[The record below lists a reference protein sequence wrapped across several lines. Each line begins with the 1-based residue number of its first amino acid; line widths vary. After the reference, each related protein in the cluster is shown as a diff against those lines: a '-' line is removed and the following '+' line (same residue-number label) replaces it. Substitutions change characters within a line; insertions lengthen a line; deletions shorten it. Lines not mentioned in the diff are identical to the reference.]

1 MNISIVQ
8 LPEAQ
13 TTLGT
18 QDTNPKYMQVG
29 LEYDNTN
36 TIKLG
41 LYLEKNNTRGTMYTT
56 LDGHE
61 YANNLDMM
69 SNSSNNKLRLLYAL
83 GALSTLSSY
92 SYDTSIINI
101 YINGVSTET
110 LKFFSPDYYLNLA
123 SLVSLEYLPEAAKEE
138 GSSSESNI
146 SRIKNIISSVRTLE
160 AYRMSNDPAYTT
172 KYNGTLNTEFAAIA
186 LQAGV
191 SIDIGDIAVM
201 ATDDFKKDN
210 EDEKKDDTN
219 NGGEDTDAPTET
231 KKPDGTLT
239 VSKDTQKAITKTKK
253 TAEKIMTASAKLLP
267 GIYDMINQTYKAIKI
282 TDDLLDSKGALF
294 TRIKAEKEKADTD
307 YSQQMANII
316 VAFVGGINTSGS
328 NGIFIKPEYDV
339 RDFVGWSAEVSKY
352 IYADSQVLGSLY
364 IAQEIAINMCDILNT
379 PLNNDI
385 KDLTISIF
393 NYVFSRIYNSGFF
406 LSGTVSDYYKDVL
419 ADRRNFYEI
428 YGISIKKNLDAQ
440 YISTALTNEF
450 PKLNV
455 VNSYSM
461 MEIAENVSDV
471 FNSEAYNSMRVR
483 IEENILL
490 SIFKNNEPIKNIS
503 KMIDILNETPY
514 NLRSLLFR
522 SILTDILKEI
532 YSEIMSSNKDKC
544 YMSAD
549 DVYDLETLISD
560 ACPIELKAVINDDGT
575 TSTENVDLI
584 RNLIEKYLRCWVFF
598 YASDIY
604 ALNYLSYNTERGN
617 NLFSILTNK
626 SESLKEKRDE
636 SYVFNQKKYN

>member
-1 MNISIVQ
+1 
-8 LPEAQ
+8 
-13 TTLGT
+13 
-18 QDTNPKYMQVG
+18 MQIG
-29 LEYDNTN
+29 LEYDNVD

-41 LYLEKNNTRGTMYTT
+41 LYLEKNNTRGTMYT
-56 LDGHE
+56 LLNIHE
-61 YANNLDMM
+61 FASAFDMM
-69 SNSSNNKLRLLYAL
+69 NNSANNKLRLLYAL

-92 SYDTSIINI
+92 SYNASIINI
-101 YINGVSTET
+101 YDGVPVEK
-110 LKFFSPDYYLNLA
+110 LKFFSPEYYLNLA
-123 SLVSLEYLPEAAKEE
+123 SLTALDYFPETIKHE

-160 AYRMSNDPAYTT
+160 AYRMSNDPVYTI
-172 KYNGTLNTEFAAIA
+172 KYNGTLDAEFLAIA
-186 LQAGV
+186 LYAK
-191 SIDIGDIAVM
+191 IDIGEIPVVG
-201 ATDDFKKDN
+201 TDDFNKDN
-210 EDEKKDDTN
+210 DNEKKDDTN
-219 NGGEDTDAPTET
+219 NNGGATDAPIET
-231 KKPDGTLT
+231 KKPDGT
-239 VSKDTQKAITKTKK
+239 VSVSRDTQKAITKTKK

-267 GIYDMINQTYKAIKI
+267 SIYDMINQTYKAIKI

-307 YSQQMANII
+307 YSKQMANII
-316 VAFVGGINTSGS
+316 VAFVDGINTSGS
-328 NGIFIKPEYDV
+328 NGAFIAPDYKLRKFID
-339 RDFVGWSAEVSKY
+339 WSEEVSKY
-352 IYADSQVLGSLY
+352 IYDDSQILGSLY

-393 NYVFSRIYNSGFF
+393 NYVFSRIYNGGFF
-406 LSGTVSDYYKDVL
+406 LTGTVSDYYTEVL
-419 ADRRNFYEI
+419 ADRRNFYET

-440 YISTALTNEF
+440 YLSTTLTNEF

-455 VNSYSM
+455 MNSYSM
-461 MEIAENVSDV
+461 LEIAENTTDV
-471 FNSEAYNSMRVR
+471 FNSEAYNKMRTR
-483 IEENILL
+483 IEQNILM
-490 SIFKNNEPIKNIS
+490 SIFKNNAPIKNIS
-503 KMIDILNETPY
+503 KMVEILNETPY

-522 SILTDILKEI
+522 SILIDILKEI
-532 YSEIMSSNKDKC
+532 YSEIISSNKDK
-544 YMSAD
+544 YHISAD
-549 DVYDLETLISD
+549 DVYDLEALISD
-560 ACPIELKAVINDDGT
+560 ACPIELKATINDDGT

>member
-1 MNISIVQ
+1 
-8 LPEAQ
+8 
-13 TTLGT
+13 
-18 QDTNPKYMQVG
+18 
-29 LEYDNTN
+29 
-36 TIKLG
+36 
-41 LYLEKNNTRGTMYTT
+41 
-56 LDGHE
+56 
-61 YANNLDMM
+61 
-69 SNSSNNKLRLLYAL
+69 
-83 GALSTLSSY
+83 
-92 SYDTSIINI
+92 
-101 YINGVSTET
+101 
-110 LKFFSPDYYLNLA
+110 
-123 SLVSLEYLPEAAKEE
+123 
-138 GSSSESNI
+138 
-146 SRIKNIISSVRTLE
+146 
-160 AYRMSNDPAYTT
+160 MSNDPAYTT
-172 KYNGTLNTEFAAIA
+172 KYNGALNTEFAAIA
-186 LQAGV
+186 SQAGV
-191 SIDIGDIAVM
+191 SIDIGDITVT

-219 NGGEDTDAPTET
+219 NSGEDTDAPTET

-253 TAEKIMTASAKLLP
+253 TAEKIMTAAAKLFP

-316 VAFVGGINTSGS
+316 VAFVGGINISGS
-328 NGIFIKPEYDV
+328 NGVFIKPEYDV

-352 IYADSQVLGSLY
+352 IYADSQNLGSLY
-364 IAQEIAINMCDILNT
+364 IAQEIAINMCDTLNT
-379 PLNNDI
+379 PLNSDI

-419 ADRRNFYEI
+419 ADRQNFYET

-461 MEIAENVSDV
+461 MEIAENATDV
-471 FNSEAYNSMRVR
+471 FNSEAYNKMRVR

-490 SIFKNNEPIKNIS
+490 SIFKNNAPIKNIS
-503 KMIDILNETPY
+503 KMIEILNETPY

-575 TSTENVDLI
+575 TSSENVDLI
-584 RNLIEKYLRCWVFF
+584 RSLIKKYLRCWIFF
-598 YASDIY
+598 YASHAY
-604 ALNYLSYNTERGN
+604 ALNYLSYDNASGK
-617 NLFSILTNK
+617 NLYSILANN
-626 SESLKEKRDE
+626 SESLKEKRVIE
-636 SYVFNQKKYN
+636 YALSQIL

>member
-1 MNISIVQ
+1 
-8 LPEAQ
+8 
-13 TTLGT
+13 
-18 QDTNPKYMQVG
+18 MQIG
-29 LEYDNTN
+29 LEYDNVD

-41 LYLEKNNTRGTMYTT
+41 LYLEKNNTRGTMYT
-56 LDGHE
+56 LLNIHE
-61 YANNLDMM
+61 FASAFDMM
-69 SNSSNNKLRLLYAL
+69 NNSANNKLRLLYAL

-92 SYDTSIINI
+92 SYNASIINI
-101 YINGVSTET
+101 YDGVPVEK
-110 LKFFSPDYYLNLA
+110 LKFFSPEYYLNLA
-123 SLVSLEYLPEAAKEE
+123 SLTALDYFPETIKHE

-160 AYRMSNDPAYTT
+160 AYRMSNDPVYTI
-172 KYNGTLNTEFAAIA
+172 KYNGTLDAEFLAIA
-186 LQAGV
+186 LYAK
-191 SIDIGDIAVM
+191 IDIGEIPVVG
-201 ATDDFKKDN
+201 TDDFNKDN
-210 EDEKKDDTN
+210 DNEKKDDTN
-219 NGGEDTDAPTET
+219 NNGGATDAPIET
-231 KKPDGTLT
+231 KKPDGT
-239 VSKDTQKAITKTKK
+239 VSVSRDTQKAITKTKK

-307 YSQQMANII
+307 YSKQMANII
-316 VAFVGGINTSGS
+316 VAFVDGINTSGS
-328 NGIFIKPEYDV
+328 NGAFIAPDYKLRKFID
-339 RDFVGWSAEVSKY
+339 WSEEVSKY
-352 IYADSQVLGSLY
+352 IYADSQILGSLY

-385 KDLTISIF
+385 EDLTILIF
-393 NYVFSRIYNSGFF
+393 NYIFSRIYNGGFF
-406 LSGTVSDYYKDVL
+406 LTGTVSDYYTEVL
-419 ADRRNFYEI
+419 ADRRNFYET

-440 YISTALTNEF
+440 YLSTTLTNEF

-455 VNSYSM
+455 MNSYSM
-461 MEIAENVSDV
+461 LEIAENTTDV
-471 FNSEAYNSMRVR
+471 FNSEAYNKMRTR
-483 IEENILL
+483 IEQNILM
-490 SIFKNNEPIKNIS
+490 SIFKNNAPIKNIS
-503 KMIDILNETPY
+503 KMVEILNETPY

-522 SILTDILKEI
+522 SILIDILKEI
-532 YSEIMSSNKDKC
+532 YSEIISSNKDK
-544 YMSAD
+544 YHISAD
-549 DVYDLETLISD
+549 DVYDLEALISD
-560 ACPIELKAVINDDGT
+560 ACPIELKATINDDGT

>member
-1 MNISIVQ
+1 M
-8 LPEAQ
+8 
-13 TTLGT
+13 
-18 QDTNPKYMQVG
+18 
-29 LEYDNTN
+29 
-36 TIKLG
+36 
-41 LYLEKNNTRGTMYTT
+41 
-56 LDGHE
+56 
-61 YANNLDMM
+61 
-69 SNSSNNKLRLLYAL
+69 
-83 GALSTLSSY
+83 
-92 SYDTSIINI
+92 
-101 YINGVSTET
+101 NGVSTET
-110 LKFFSPDYYLNLA
+110 LKFFSPNYYINLA
-123 SLVSLEYLPEAAKEE
+123 PLVSSAYLPEAVKEE

-186 LQAGV
+186 SQAGV
-191 SIDIGDIAVM
+191 GIDIGDIAVT

-294 TRIKAEKEKADTD
+294 TRIKTEKEKADTD

-419 ADRRNFYEI
+419 ADRRNFYET

-461 MEIAENVSDV
+461 MEIAENAADV
-471 FNSEAYNSMRVR
+471 FNSEAYNNMRVR
-483 IEENILL
+483 IEANILM
-490 SIFKNNEPIKNIS
+490 SIFKNSAPIKNIS
-503 KMIDILNETPY
+503 KMIEILNETPY

-584 RNLIEKYLRCWVFF
+584 RSLIKKYLRCWIFF
-598 YASDIY
+598 YASHAY
-604 ALNYLSYNTERGN
+604 ALNYLSYDNASGK
-617 NLFSILTNK
+617 NLYSILTNN
-626 SESLKEKRDE
+626 SESLKEKRVIE
-636 SYVFNQKKYN
+636 YALSQIL

>member
-1 MNISIVQ
+1 
-8 LPEAQ
+8 
-13 TTLGT
+13 
-18 QDTNPKYMQVG
+18 MQIG
-29 LEYDNTN
+29 LEYDNVD

-41 LYLEKNNTRGTMYTT
+41 LYLEKNNTRGTMYT
-56 LDGHE
+56 LLNIHE
-61 YANNLDMM
+61 FASAFDMM
-69 SNSSNNKLRLLYAL
+69 NNSANNKLRLLYAL

-92 SYDTSIINI
+92 SYNASIINI
-101 YINGVSTET
+101 YDGVPVEK
-110 LKFFSPDYYLNLA
+110 LKFFSPEYYLNLA
-123 SLVSLEYLPEAAKEE
+123 SLTALDYFPETIKHE

-160 AYRMSNDPAYTT
+160 AYRMSNDPVYTI
-172 KYNGTLNTEFAAIA
+172 KYNGTLDAEFLAIA
-186 LQAGV
+186 LYAK
-191 SIDIGDIAVM
+191 IDIGEIPVVG
-201 ATDDFKKDN
+201 TDDFNKDN
-210 EDEKKDDTN
+210 DNEKKDDTN
-219 NGGEDTDAPTET
+219 NNGGATDAPIET
-231 KKPDGTLT
+231 KKPDGT
-239 VSKDTQKAITKTKK
+239 VSVSRDTQKAITKTKK

-307 YSQQMANII
+307 YSKQMANII
-316 VAFVGGINTSGS
+316 VAFVDGINTSGS
-328 NGIFIKPEYDV
+328 NGAFIAPDYKLRKFID
-339 RDFVGWSAEVSKY
+339 WSEEVSKY
-352 IYADSQVLGSLY
+352 IYDDSQILGSLY
-364 IAQEIAINMCDILNT
+364 IVQEIAINMCDILNT

-385 KDLTISIF
+385 EDLTILIF
-393 NYVFSRIYNSGFF
+393 NYIFSRIYNGGFF
-406 LSGTVSDYYKDVL
+406 LTGTVSDYYTEVL
-419 ADRRNFYEI
+419 ADRRNFYET

-440 YISTALTNEF
+440 YLSTTLTNEF

-455 VNSYSM
+455 MNSYSM
-461 MEIAENVSDV
+461 LEIAENTTDV
-471 FNSEAYNSMRVR
+471 FNSEAYNKMRTR
-483 IEENILL
+483 IEQNILM
-490 SIFKNNEPIKNIS
+490 SIFKNNAPIKNIS
-503 KMIDILNETPY
+503 KMVEILNETPY

-522 SILTDILKEI
+522 SILIDILKEI
-532 YSEIMSSNKDKC
+532 YSEIISSNKDK
-544 YMSAD
+544 YHISAD
-549 DVYDLETLISD
+549 DVYDLEALISD
-560 ACPIELKAVINDDGT
+560 ACPIELKATINDDGT

>member
-1 MNISIVQ
+1 MIPQ
-8 LPEAQ
+8 GAQ
-13 TTLGT
+13 ALLGA
-18 QDTNPKYMQVG
+18 QDANPKYMQIG
-29 LEYDNTN
+29 LEYDNVD

-41 LYLEKNNTRGTMYTT
+41 LYLEKNNTRGTMYT
-56 LDGHE
+56 LLNIHE
-61 YANNLDMM
+61 FASAFDMM
-69 SNSSNNKLRLLYAL
+69 NNSANNKLRLLYAL

-92 SYDTSIINI
+92 SYNASIINI
-101 YINGVSTET
+101 YDGVPVEK
-110 LKFFSPDYYLNLA
+110 LKFFSPEYYLNLA
-123 SLVSLEYLPEAAKEE
+123 SLTALDYFPETIKHE

-160 AYRMSNDPAYTT
+160 AYRMSNDPVYTI
-172 KYNGTLNTEFAAIA
+172 KYNGTLDAEFLAIA
-186 LQAGV
+186 LYAK
-191 SIDIGDIAVM
+191 IDIGEIPVVG
-201 ATDDFKKDN
+201 TDDFNKDN
-210 EDEKKDDTN
+210 DNEKKDDTN
-219 NGGEDTDAPTET
+219 NNGGATDAPIET
-231 KKPDGTLT
+231 KKPDGT
-239 VSKDTQKAITKTKK
+239 VSVSRDTQKAITKTKK

-307 YSQQMANII
+307 YSKQMANII
-316 VAFVGGINTSGS
+316 VAFVDGINTSGS
-328 NGIFIKPEYDV
+328 NGAFIAPDYKLRKFID
-339 RDFVGWSAEVSKY
+339 WSEEVSKY
-352 IYADSQVLGSLY
+352 IYADSQILGSLY

-385 KDLTISIF
+385 EDLTILIF
-393 NYVFSRIYNSGFF
+393 NYIFSRIYNGGFF
-406 LSGTVSDYYKDVL
+406 LTGTVSDYYTEVL
-419 ADRRNFYEI
+419 ADRRNFYET

-440 YISTALTNEF
+440 YLSTTLTNEF

-455 VNSYSM
+455 MNSYSM
-461 MEIAENVSDV
+461 LEIAENTTDV
-471 FNSEAYNSMRVR
+471 FNSEAYNKMRTR
-483 IEENILL
+483 IEQNILM
-490 SIFKNNEPIKNIS
+490 SIFKNNAPIKNIS
-503 KMIDILNETPY
+503 KMVEILNETPY

-522 SILTDILKEI
+522 SILIDILKEI
-532 YSEIMSSNKDKC
+532 YSEIISSNKDK
-544 YMSAD
+544 YHISAD
-549 DVYDLETLISD
+549 DVYDLEALISD
-560 ACPIELKAVINDDGT
+560 ACPIELKATINDDGT

>member
-1 MNISIVQ
+1 
-8 LPEAQ
+8 
-13 TTLGT
+13 
-18 QDTNPKYMQVG
+18 MQIG
-29 LEYDNTN
+29 LEYDNVD

-41 LYLEKNNTRGTMYTT
+41 LYLEKNNTRGTMYT
-56 LDGHE
+56 LLNIHE
-61 YANNLDMM
+61 FASAFDMM
-69 SNSSNNKLRLLYAL
+69 NNSANNKLRLLYAL

-92 SYDTSIINI
+92 SYNASIINI
-101 YINGVSTET
+101 YDGVPVEK
-110 LKFFSPDYYLNLA
+110 LKFFSPEYYLNLA
-123 SLVSLEYLPEAAKEE
+123 SLTALDYFPETIKHE

-160 AYRMSNDPAYTT
+160 AYRMSNDPVYTT
-172 KYNGTLNTEFAAIA
+172 KYNGTLDAEFLAIA
-186 LQAGV
+186 LYAK
-191 SIDIGDIAVM
+191 IDIGEIPVVG
-201 ATDDFKKDN
+201 TDDFNKDN
-210 EDEKKDDTN
+210 DNEKKDDTN
-219 NGGEDTDAPTET
+219 NNGGATDAPIET
-231 KKPDGTLT
+231 KKPDGT
-239 VSKDTQKAITKTKK
+239 VSVSRDTQKAITKTKK

-307 YSQQMANII
+307 YSKQMANII
-316 VAFVGGINTSGS
+316 VAFVDGINTSGS
-328 NGIFIKPEYDV
+328 NGAFIAPDYKLRKFID
-339 RDFVGWSAEVSKY
+339 WSEEVSKY
-352 IYADSQVLGSLY
+352 IYADSQILGSLY

-385 KDLTISIF
+385 EDLTILIF
-393 NYVFSRIYNSGFF
+393 NYIFSRIYNGGFF
-406 LSGTVSDYYKDVL
+406 LTGTVSDYYTEAL
-419 ADRRNFYEI
+419 ADRRNFYET

-440 YISTALTNEF
+440 YLSTTLTNEF

-455 VNSYSM
+455 MNSYSM
-461 MEIAENVSDV
+461 LEIAENTTDV
-471 FNSEAYNSMRVR
+471 FNSEAYNKMRTR
-483 IEENILL
+483 IEQNILM
-490 SIFKNNEPIKNIS
+490 SIFKNNAPIKNIS
-503 KMIDILNETPY
+503 KMVEILNETPY

-522 SILTDILKEI
+522 SILIDILKEI
-532 YSEIMSSNKDKC
+532 YSEIISSNKDK
-544 YMSAD
+544 YHISAD
-549 DVYDLETLISD
+549 DVYDLEALISD
-560 ACPIELKAVINDDGT
+560 ACPIELKATINDDGT

-636 SYVFNQKKYN
+636 SYVFNQKKI

>member
-1 MNISIVQ
+1 
-8 LPEAQ
+8 
-13 TTLGT
+13 
-18 QDTNPKYMQVG
+18 MQIG
-29 LEYDNTN
+29 LEYDNVD

-41 LYLEKNNTRGTMYTT
+41 LYLEKNNTRGTMYT
-56 LDGHE
+56 LLNIHE
-61 YANNLDMM
+61 FASAFDMM
-69 SNSSNNKLRLLYAL
+69 NNSANNKLRLLYAL

-92 SYDTSIINI
+92 SYNASIINI
-101 YINGVSTET
+101 YNGVPVEK
-110 LKFFSPDYYLNLA
+110 LKFFSPEYYLNLA
-123 SLVSLEYLPEAAKEE
+123 SLTALDYFPETIKHE

-160 AYRMSNDPAYTT
+160 AYRMSNDPVYTI
-172 KYNGTLNTEFAAIA
+172 KYNGTLDAEFLAIA
-186 LQAGV
+186 LYAK
-191 SIDIGDIAVM
+191 IDIGEIPVVG
-201 ATDDFKKDN
+201 TDDFNKDN
-210 EDEKKDDTN
+210 DNEKKDDTN
-219 NGGEDTDAPTET
+219 NNGGATDAPIET
-231 KKPDGTLT
+231 KKPDGT
-239 VSKDTQKAITKTKK
+239 VSVSRDTQKAITKTKK

-307 YSQQMANII
+307 YSKQMANII
-316 VAFVGGINTSGS
+316 VAFVDGINTSGS
-328 NGIFIKPEYDV
+328 NGAFIAPDYKLRKFID
-339 RDFVGWSAEVSKY
+339 WSEEVSKY
-352 IYADSQVLGSLY
+352 IYADSQILGSLY

-385 KDLTISIF
+385 EDLTILIF
-393 NYVFSRIYNSGFF
+393 NYIFSRIYNGGFF
-406 LSGTVSDYYKDVL
+406 LTGTVSDYYTEVL
-419 ADRRNFYEI
+419 ADRRNFYET

-440 YISTALTNEF
+440 YLSTTLTNEF

-455 VNSYSM
+455 MNSYSM
-461 MEIAENVSDV
+461 LEIAENTTDV
-471 FNSEAYNSMRVR
+471 FNSEAYNKMRTR
-483 IEENILL
+483 IEQNILM
-490 SIFKNNEPIKNIS
+490 SIFKNNAPIKNIS
-503 KMIDILNETPY
+503 KMVEILNETPY

-522 SILTDILKEI
+522 SILIDILKEI
-532 YSEIMSSNKDKC
+532 YSEIISSNKDK
-544 YMSAD
+544 YHISAD

-604 ALNYLSYNTERGN
+604 ALNYLSYNAERGN

>member
-1 MNISIVQ
+1 
-8 LPEAQ
+8 
-13 TTLGT
+13 
-18 QDTNPKYMQVG
+18 MQIG
-29 LEYDNTN
+29 LEYDNVD

-41 LYLEKNNTRGTMYTT
+41 LYLEKNNTRGTMYT
-56 LDGHE
+56 LLNIHE
-61 YANNLDMM
+61 FASAFDMM
-69 SNSSNNKLRLLYAL
+69 NNSANNKLRLLYAL

-92 SYDTSIINI
+92 SYNASIINI
-101 YINGVSTET
+101 YDGVPVEK
-110 LKFFSPDYYLNLA
+110 LKFFSPEYYLNLA
-123 SLVSLEYLPEAAKEE
+123 SLTALDYFPETIKHE

-160 AYRMSNDPAYTT
+160 AYRMSNDPVYTI
-172 KYNGTLNTEFAAIA
+172 KYNGTLDAEFLAIA
-186 LQAGV
+186 LYAK
-191 SIDIGDIAVM
+191 IDIGEIPVVG
-201 ATDDFKKDN
+201 TDDFNKDN
-210 EDEKKDDTN
+210 DNEKKDDTN
-219 NGGEDTDAPTET
+219 NNGGATDAPIET
-231 KKPDGTLT
+231 KKPDGT
-239 VSKDTQKAITKTKK
+239 VSVSRDTQKAITKTKK

-307 YSQQMANII
+307 YSKQMANII
-316 VAFVGGINTSGS
+316 VAFVDGINTSDS
-328 NGIFIKPEYDV
+328 NGAFIAPDYKLRKFID
-339 RDFVGWSAEVSKY
+339 WSEEVSKY
-352 IYADSQVLGSLY
+352 IYDDSQILGSLY
-364 IAQEIAINMCDILNT
+364 IVQEIAINMCDILNT

-385 KDLTISIF
+385 EDLTILIF
-393 NYVFSRIYNSGFF
+393 NYIFSRIYNGGFF
-406 LSGTVSDYYKDVL
+406 LTGTVSDYYTEVL
-419 ADRRNFYEI
+419 ADRRNFYET

-440 YISTALTNEF
+440 YLSTTLTNEF

-455 VNSYSM
+455 MNSYSM
-461 MEIAENVSDV
+461 LEIAENTTDV
-471 FNSEAYNSMRVR
+471 FNSEAYNKMRTR
-483 IEENILL
+483 IEQNILM
-490 SIFKNNEPIKNIS
+490 SIFKNNAPIKNIS
-503 KMIDILNETPY
+503 KMVEILNETPY

-522 SILTDILKEI
+522 SILIDILKEI
-532 YSEIMSSNKDKC
+532 YSEIISSNKDK
-544 YMSAD
+544 YHISAD
-549 DVYDLETLISD
+549 DVYDLEALISD
-560 ACPIELKAVINDDGT
+560 ACPIELKATINDDGT